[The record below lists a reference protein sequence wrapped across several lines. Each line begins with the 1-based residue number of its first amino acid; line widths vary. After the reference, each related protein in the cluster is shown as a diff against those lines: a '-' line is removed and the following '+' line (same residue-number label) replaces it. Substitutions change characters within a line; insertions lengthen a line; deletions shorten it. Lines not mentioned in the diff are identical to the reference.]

1 MFNHSVSSLVSSIKN
16 GIIAKRSTVSIYR
29 SNIVESILKVLKNNG
44 YILNYAKDVDN
55 KFFSIHLKYYA
66 DKPAISDI
74 KVISKPS
81 RRVYCKFDNLPVIY
95 DGLGI
100 IILST
105 SKGILCSVESTKI
118 KVGGELLLQV
128 F

>member
-16 GIIAKRSTVSIYR
+16 GIIAKRSTVSVYR
-29 SNIVESILKVLKNNG
+29 SNIAESILKVLKNNG
-44 YILNYAKDVDN
+44 YISNYSKDVDN
-55 KFFSIHLKYYA
+55 KTISIHLKYYTG
-66 DKPAISDI
+66 KSSISDI

-81 RRVYCKFDNLPVIY
+81 RRVYCRSNNIPVVY

-100 IILST
+100 VILST
-105 SKGILCSVESTKI
+105 SKGVMCSVDSNNLKA
-118 KVGGELLLQV
+118 GGELLLQV